1 MYLLYSLLLVFWG
14 ILLLPV
20 FLYKAWRR
28 KKRIPGLAQ
37 RMGRLPQTLR
47 FDHRPTLWFH
57 SCSVGETL
65 SLQPLA
71 QMLHLRFPKARFV
84 FSTITQTGQQIA
96 LQRFAAYGRGN
107 TFYFPID
114 LASVVKRVLDWIQ
127 PSLIVIIDTEIW
139 PNLLRQAHLRGI
151 PVVLANGRISAASF
165 RYYRRARPILR
176 RVFQHYRLLMMQS
189 AEDAGRIA
197 QMGAPSDKI
206 QIMGNIKFDRDL
218 IEKESD
224 EALARDLENN
234 FGLDKTGA
242 PLIVAGSTHPGE
254 EQILLDVLRNI
265 RCRPGLEQTRLL
277 LVPRHPERF
286 DAVAQLAV
294 RSGFSVRR
302 RTEGPIREQNTPV
315 LLLDTMG
322 ELAAVYRFATAVFV
336 GGTLVKHGGHSILEP
351 ALFSK
356 AIVIGPSMENFRAI
370 SEEFRIHAGCRQI
383 GAGEENPALQ
393 ARQLLE
399 VFCRLLQNAKE
410 RETLGAA
417 AFAILE
423 HNRGA
428 TQRAGETIVALFK
441 EAGVRGD

>member
-1 MYLLYSLLLVFWG
+1 MYLLYSILLVFWG
-14 ILLLPV
+14 LLLLPL

-28 KKRIPGLAQ
+28 NKRLPGLAQ

-47 FDHRPTLWFH
+47 FDHRPTIWFH

-71 QMLHLRFPKARFV
+71 HMLHLRFPKARFV

-96 LQRFAAYGRGN
+96 MQRFTAYGEGN

-127 PSLIVIIDTEIW
+127 PSMIVIIDTEIW
-139 PNLLRQAHLRGI
+139 PNLLHQAHLRGI
-151 PVVLANGRISAASF
+151 PVVLANGRISATSF

-189 AEDAGRIA
+189 SEDAGRIA

-206 QIMGNIKFDRDL
+206 QVMGNIKFDRDL

-224 EALARDLENN
+224 EALAHDLEKN
-234 FGLDKTGA
+234 FGLGKTSA

-254 EQILLDVLRNI
+254 EQVLLDVLKNI
-265 RCRPGLEQTRLL
+265 QRLPALEQTRLL
-277 LVPRHPERF
+277 LAPRHPERF
-286 DAVAQLAV
+286 DAVAQLATK
-294 RSGFSVRR
+294 SGFSVRR
-302 RTEGPIREQNTPV
+302 RTEGFSQEQNASV

-322 ELAAVYRFATAVFV
+322 ELAAVYRFATVVFI
-336 GGTLVKHGGHSILEP
+336 GGTLVRHGGHSILEP

-370 SEEFRIHAGCRQI
+370 SEEFRIHEGFRQI
-383 GAGEENPALQ
+383 EASEEDPDLQ

-410 RETLGAA
+410 RDALGAA

-423 HNRGA
+423 QNRGA
-428 TQRAGETIVALFK
+428 TQRAGEKIAALFK
-441 EAGVRGD
+441 EAGYRDD